1 MKAQHDPRFPCKPS
15 LMCTVTLPRRR
26 ISMRECEAG
35 VIEDLFETKKKKPTL
50 ISRFQATC
58 EHLAACQPKAFSNRL
73 TFHINPTWHT
83 HTSSWRQYR
92 NKITKAYMEAY
103 MDFQIGWCRI
113 FSKMRTL
120 FEFSEDAYK

>member
-50 ISRFQATC
+50 ISRFQTTC

-83 HTSSWRQYR
+83 HTPAGGNTVR
-92 NKITKAYMEAY
+92 NKIKKAY